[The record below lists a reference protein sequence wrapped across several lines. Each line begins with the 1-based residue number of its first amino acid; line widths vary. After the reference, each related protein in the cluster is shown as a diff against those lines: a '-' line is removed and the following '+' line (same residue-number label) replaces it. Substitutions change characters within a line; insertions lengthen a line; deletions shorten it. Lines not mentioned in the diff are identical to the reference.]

1 MRQGLELLE
10 MRLCQKESPL
20 QSGWRASTEIT
31 IQYDRAL
38 KQETRSSNAGERVID
53 NGTDRWRSHIS

>member
-1 MRQGLELLE
+1 MRQELELLE

-20 QSGWRASTEIT
+20 QLDWRASTEMT
-31 IQYDRAL
+31 IQHDRTL